1 MKLRRR
7 WFVLATLA
15 LVASLLAVGG
25 TTSAAKAGAKK
36 GVTIEIWDYFAAA
49 PDGTPERNA
58 LNRVAQAWAK
68 KTGNRVVNPGT
79 ISNRENKFI
88 TAAQAGQGPDI
99 YMGAHDR
106 LGSFVAPG
114 IVAPVPSTLLSK
126 KERVGYNPVSVQAM
140 SIKGRMYGIPLAA
153 ESYFLYYNKTLI
165 KTAPKTWA
173 QLISKAKALTSGD
186 RYGFLWDTTNFYYD
200 YAFIHG
206 YGGYVFK
213 HTKSGLDPKKLGLAT
228 SGSIRGF
235 QFIADLVRKH
245 NLTPATTNTGIM
257 EGKFSKGDAAM
268 IIDGPWAVPGFKK
281 DRVPYGVAPLPSLAK
296 NKPLRPFIG
305 FQGLM
310 VNSKSKHQKEA
321 WDLAKYLSEHLPLPL
336 YKAAGRVPVL
346 TKVAKLRVVTSSA
359 VTRAVLASSRLGEP
373 MPNIPQMST
382 VWGPMAN
389 ALTAIVQ
396 GKATAREAAL
406 EAQQAIERAI
416 AQQGGG

>member
-1 MKLRRR
+1 MKVRRR
-7 WFVLATLA
+7 WAVVAALA

-25 TTSAAKAGAKK
+25 TTSTAKAGAKK
-36 GVTIEIWDYFAAA
+36 GVTIEIWDYFAAP

-58 LNRVAQAWAK
+58 LNRVAQQWAK
-68 KTGNRVVNPGT
+68 KTGNKVVNPGT

-114 IVAPVPSTLLSK
+114 LVASVPSNLLSK
-126 KERVGYNPVSVQAM
+126 KLKAGFNPVALQAM
-140 SIKGRMYGIPLAA
+140 SLKGKMYGLPLAA
-153 ESYFLYYNKTLI
+153 ESYFLYYNKKLV

-173 QLISKAKALTSGD
+173 QLIAKAKALTQGE

-206 YGGYVFK
+206 FGGYVFR
-213 HTKSGLDPKKLGLAT
+213 HTNRGLDANKLGIAT
-228 SGSIRGF
+228 PGAIQGL

-257 EGKFSKGDAAM
+257 ESKFSKGDAAM

-281 DRVPYGVAPLPSLAK
+281 DGVPYGVAQLPSLTK
-296 NKPLRPFIG
+296 GKPMRPFIG

-321 WDLAKYLSEHLPLPL
+321 WDLAKYLSLHLPLPL

-346 TKVAKLRVVTSSA
+346 TKVAKLKVVTSSA

-373 MPNIPQMST
+373 MPNIPQMSV

-396 GKATAREAAL
+396 GKATPREAAQD
-406 EAQQAIERAI
+406 AQQAIARAI

>member
-1 MKLRRR
+1 MKVRRR
-7 WFVLATLA
+7 WLVLAASA

-25 TTSAAKAGAKK
+25 TTSTAKAGAKK
-36 GVTIEIWDYFAAA
+36 GVTIEIWDYFAAP
-49 PDGTPERNA
+49 PDGTPERDA
-58 LNRVAQAWAK
+58 LNRVAQQWAQ
-68 KTGNRVVNPGT
+68 KTGNKVVNPGT

-114 IVAPVPSTLLSK
+114 IVASVPKGLLSK
-126 KERVGYNPVSVQAM
+126 TERAGFNPVALQAM
-140 SIKGRMYGIPLAA
+140 SLKGKMYGLPLAA
-153 ESYFLYYNKTLI
+153 ESYFLYYNKNLVS
-165 KTAPKTWA
+165 KPPKTWSA
-173 QLISKAKALTSGD
+173 LIAKAKALTSGD
-186 RYGFLWDTTNFYYD
+186 KYGFLWDTTNFYYD

-213 HTKSGLDPKKLGLAT
+213 HTARGLDAHTLGLA
-228 SGSIRGF
+228 SPGAIQGL
-235 QFIADLVRKH
+235 QFVADLVRKY

-281 DRVPYGVAPLPSLAK
+281 DGVPYGVAPLPSLSK
-296 NKPLRPFIG
+296 TKPLRPFIG

-321 WDLAKYLSEHLPLPL
+321 WSLVKYLSQHLPLPL

-346 TKVAKLRVVTSSA
+346 KNVAKLKIVTSSA

-373 MPNIPQMST
+373 MPNIPQMSL
-382 VWGPMAN
+382 VWGPMGN

-396 GKATAREAAL
+396 GKATARQAA
-406 EAQQAIERAI
+406 EDAQQAIERAI
-416 AQQGGG
+416 QQQGG